1 MERPLPLNIN
11 FESMFLMREFFI
23 EQHHHPKK
31 HAVAG
36 SGSGHGTIG
45 TSANTL
51 AGGNIG
57 SASTLSKYYSV
68 DDKLNIDW
76 QRSNHTNLN

>member
-1 MERPLPLNIN
+1 MKCPLPLNIDLK
-11 FESMFLMREFFI
+11 SIFLMSDFFI
-23 EQHHHPKK
+23 GQHHHPKK

-45 TSANTL
+45 TSSNTL

-57 SASTLSKYYSV
+57 SASTLSKYF
-68 DDKLNIDW
+68 
-76 QRSNHTNLN
+76 RG